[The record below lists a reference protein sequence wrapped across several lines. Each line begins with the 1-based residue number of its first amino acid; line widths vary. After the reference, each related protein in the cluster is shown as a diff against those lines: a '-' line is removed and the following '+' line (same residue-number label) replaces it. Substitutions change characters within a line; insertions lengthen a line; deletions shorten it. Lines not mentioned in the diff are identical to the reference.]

1 MLVAF
6 WKAWGIQSAV
16 LLSFALQVTLLVM
29 ADVRRQMESR
39 LVKAILWS
47 AYVLADTTAVYALG
61 HMSVASRSAEHELTA
76 FWAPLLLVHLGGQN
90 NITAYAIEDNQLW
103 LRHLQVLGVQVL
115 AACYVLYQSPIL
127 HVRTLLLLQP
137 ATILM
142 FVVGVLKYGERV
154 WALMRASNG
163 ASSSLSAR
171 CYRDFRKKKLPST
184 WSEEAP
190 APTRPGRGDT
200 TEILLKAYLM
210 LDVPKQMFEG
220 PTLYVQIH
228 DAYPCDEGEISQMVG
243 MQLSMMYD
251 LLYTKAAVVHTWYGW
266 SVRVVSQLSTVAAL
280 LLFHASTANLL
291 HGGCSRVDVIVTYVL
306 LGGAVVLETM
316 STLRAVFSTWTCVL
330 LQERGWRQL
339 ARVLQILPQSIR
351 SAVRARYWSGSMGQ
365 HNLFGL
371 CTRSSINLGSRIARL
386 MGYEDL
392 WDSSFYSWSI
402 SVSPD
407 IINWVVKLV
416 SKSEGVDR
424 EDPDHITNSR
434 GRGALKRADMYA
446 DLNWTV
452 EMDLDESIL
461 VWHIA
466 THVYLS
472 WYIREVKVDDT
483 AKATGELSCYMFFL
497 LTVRPYML
505 PYPVSRQRYVQLG
518 YDLIISGQDL
528 SRLIQSKANAQTSI
542 TLLETV
548 RNNTLSKGC
557 QLAANLIRRGPEMIS
572 IICEVWVEML
582 CYTAYRCNENSH
594 AKHLSNGGEIMT
606 AVALLMLYMSKGII
620 KTRASSH

>member
-1 MLVAF
+1 
-6 WKAWGIQSAV
+6 
-16 LLSFALQVTLLVM
+16 
-29 ADVRRQMESR
+29 
-39 LVKAILWS
+39 
-47 AYVLADTTAVYALG
+47 
-61 HMSVASRSAEHELTA
+61 
-76 FWAPLLLVHLGGQN
+76 
-90 NITAYAIEDNQLW
+90 
-103 LRHLQVLGVQVL
+103 
-115 AACYVLYQSPIL
+115 
-127 HVRTLLLLQP
+127 
-137 ATILM
+137 
-142 FVVGVLKYGERV
+142 
-154 WALMRASNG
+154 
-163 ASSSLSAR
+163 
-171 CYRDFRKKKLPST
+171 
-184 WSEEAP
+184 
-190 APTRPGRGDT
+190 
-200 TEILLKAYLM
+200 
-210 LDVPKQMFEG
+210 
-220 PTLYVQIH
+220 
-228 DAYPCDEGEISQMVG
+228 
-243 MQLSMMYD
+243 
-251 LLYTKAAVVHTWYGW
+251 
-266 SVRVVSQLSTVAAL
+266 
-280 LLFHASTANLL
+280 
-291 HGGCSRVDVIVTYVL
+291 
-306 LGGAVVLETM
+306 
-316 STLRAVFSTWTCVL
+316 
-330 LQERGWRQL
+330 
-339 ARVLQILPQSIR
+339 
-351 SAVRARYWSGSMGQ
+351 
-365 HNLFGL
+365 
-371 CTRSSINLGSRIARL
+371 

>member
-1 MLVAF
+1 MMLGRLGVLVAF
-6 WKAWGIQSAV
+6 WKAWGIQSVV

-29 ADVRRQMESR
+29 ADVRRHKESR
-39 LVKAILWS
+39 WLKAILWS

-115 AACYVLYQSPIL
+115 AACYVLYESPIL
-127 HVRTLLLLQP
+127 HVRTLLQP

-171 CYRDFRKKKLPST
+171 SYRDFHKKKPPST
-184 WSEEAP
+184 WSELEAP
-190 APTRPGRGDT
+190 TPTRRGRGDT

-228 DAYPCDEGEISQMVG
+228 EAYRCDEGEISQMVG

-251 LLYTKAAVVHTWYGW
+251 LLYTKAAVVHTW
-266 SVRVVSQLSTVAAL
+266 
-280 LLFHASTANLL
+280 
-291 HGGCSRVDVIVTYVL
+291 
-306 LGGAVVLETM
+306 
-316 STLRAVFSTWTCVL
+316 
-330 LQERGWRQL
+330 
-339 ARVLQILPQSIR
+339 
-351 SAVRARYWSGSMGQ
+351 SAVDARYWSGSMGQ

-402 SVSPD
+402 SISPD
-407 IINWVVKLV
+407 IINWVVELV

-434 GRGALKRADMYA
+434 GRGALKRADMYD

-472 WYIREVKVDDT
+472 WYIREVMDDT
-483 AKATGELSCYMFFL
+483 AKATGQLSCYMFFL
-497 LTVRPYML
+497 LAVRPYML

-528 SRLIQSKANAQTSI
+528 SQLIQNKANAQTSI

-557 QLAANLIRRGPEMIS
+557 QLAANLIRRGPGMIS
-572 IICEVWVEML
+572 KICEVWVEML

-606 AVALLMLYMSKGII
+606 AVALLMLYMSKGLI